1 MGQKCESPHKI
12 YYYIAGDESYCQ
24 LTHSGV
30 RLLGIKEESPTWPY
44 SEHVKWIRL
53 QLWRFNF
60 FQKLEQE
67 QEEKM
72 VVSAEPTEIA
82 EPIEE

>member
-1 MGQKCESPHKI
+1 MVVSAE
-12 YYYIAGDESYCQ
+12 
-24 LTHSGV
+24 
-30 RLLGIKEESPTWPY
+30 
-44 SEHVKWIRL
+44 
-53 QLWRFNF
+53 
-60 FQKLEQE
+60 LEQEEKMAVSTELE